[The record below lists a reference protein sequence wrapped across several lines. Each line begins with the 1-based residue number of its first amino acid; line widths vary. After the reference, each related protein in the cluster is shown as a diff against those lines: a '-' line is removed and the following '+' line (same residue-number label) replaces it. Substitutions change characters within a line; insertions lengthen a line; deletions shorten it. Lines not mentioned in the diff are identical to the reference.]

1 MEKFSYGL
9 SGLMDLIG
17 CSKTTAW
24 RIKKSGVI
32 DDAVI
37 QIGKKIIID
46 NNKALEC
53 LKKHSDLA
61 RA

>member
-9 SGLMDLIG
+9 PGLMDLIG

-24 RIKKSGVI
+24 RIKKSGII
-32 DDAVI
+32 DDAIV

-46 NNKALEC
+46 NYKVLEC
-53 LKKHSDLA
+53 LKKHGDLA
-61 RA
+61 KV